1 MPDQLTLQIQAS
13 LSAVPSANET
23 ASRWLTDRN
32 APPEVQYLA
41 NLAVEELVTN
51 CIKYGYEGPGD
62 HVIEIKLQI
71 SGNELALTVTDDGRP
86 FNPLELP
93 EPDIHLPIED
103 RPIGGLGIYLVRRM
117 SDKMD
122 YVRASGRNSV
132 TLRKSMGNSPI
143 PSGSGSG
150 ISED

>member
-1 MPDQLTLQIQAS
+1 MADELTLQIQAS
-13 LSAVPSANET
+13 LSAVSSANET
-23 ASRWLTDRN
+23 ASRWLADRN

-51 CIKYGYEGPGD
+51 CIKYGYED
-62 HVIEIKLQI
+62 AAEHMIEVRLQI
-71 SGNELALTVTDDGRP
+71 SGNELALTVSDDGRP

-103 RPIGGLGIYLVRRM
+103 RPIGGLGIYLLRRM

-122 YVRASGRNSV
+122 YVRAFGKNSV
-132 TLRKSMGNSPI
+132 TVRKSMGNSPI
-143 PSGSGSG
+143 HPG
-150 ISED
+150 DQALNR